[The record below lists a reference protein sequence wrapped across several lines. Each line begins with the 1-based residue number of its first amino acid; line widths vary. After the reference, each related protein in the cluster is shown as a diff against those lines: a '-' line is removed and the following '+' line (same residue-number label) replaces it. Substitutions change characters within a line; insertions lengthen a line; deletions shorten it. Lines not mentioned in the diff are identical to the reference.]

1 MQQSL
6 SSEDR
11 TLEDSLRE
19 TSGIEGQGQLAF
31 NKSNIVNI
39 TNTNNSVVGNKSV
52 NFSRTTEIQVRTS
65 REKS

>member
-19 TSGIEGQGQLAF
+19 ASGIEGQLAA

-39 TNTNNSVVGNKSV
+39 TNTNNSIVGNKSV
-52 NFSRTTEIQVRTS
+52 NFSRITEIQV
-65 REKS
+65 